1 MNFLKDIPI
10 INQLFGENIG
20 SLIVAILVIAFVYNS
35 ILKSGIIQPVFYVIN
50 YKSWKVKKEIERIKE
65 LLDNTEL
72 TETMKKNLKFRAKIL
87 HLQLSLKTKEID
99 LEILEYLSGFQ
110 DLPSAIKKYERSKSK
125 LIYVTHSQS
134 FSLTP
139 DYSFNTNYKTAKR
152 RNFWIPI
159 LYWVLTLP
167 AAFSVIYLHNVK
179 YLDSPSVSFFFSAPI
194 SLIFFSIWVLVIAFY
209 LRHLLEKAN
218 AVELLHMERIQR

>member
-1 MNFLKDIPI
+1 MTLIENTQIYTE
-10 INQLFGENIG
+10 LFGKYWG
-20 SLIVAILVIAFVYNS
+20 GILVSILVLAFSYNY
-35 ILKSGIIQPVFYVIN
+35 ILKSGIIQPLFFVIN

-72 TETMKKNLKFRAKIL
+72 SETMKKNLKFRVKIL
-87 HLQLSLKTKEID
+87 YLQLSLKTKEID
-99 LEILEYLSGFQ
+99 LDILEYLSGFQ

-125 LIYVTHSQS
+125 LIYVSHSQS
-134 FSLTP
+134 FSLTT
-139 DYSFNTNYKTAKR
+139 DYSFNTNYKTVKH

-179 YLDSPSVSFFFSAPI
+179 YLESTFVSFYFFAPI
-194 SLIFFSIWVLVIAFY
+194 PLLIFASWVSLIAFY

>member
-1 MNFLKDIPI
+1 
-10 INQLFGENIG
+10 
-20 SLIVAILVIAFVYNS
+20 
-35 ILKSGIIQPVFYVIN
+35 
-50 YKSWKVKKEIERIKE
+50 
-65 LLDNTEL
+65 
-72 TETMKKNLKFRAKIL
+72 MKKNLKFRVKIL

-99 LEILEYLSGFQ
+99 LDILEYLSGFQ

-125 LIYVTHSQS
+125 LIYVTHSQR
-134 FSLTP
+134 FSLTT

-152 RNFWIPI
+152 RNFYIPI

-179 YLDSPSVSFFFSAPI
+179 YLESIFVGFYYFAPI
-194 SLIFFSIWVLVIAFY
+194 PLLIFASWVSLIAFY